1 MAMATRNELALKVSP
16 LQNGRDVNDEECVQ
30 IMWDA
35 VRNTY
40 STDMRALTF
49 KQMNYADFYKWA
61 DALKDY
67 VRTPIQNIIIIINSS
82 YIESKHAVNTLLLSD
97 KLT

>member
-1 MAMATRNELALKVSP
+1 
-16 LQNGRDVNDEECVQ
+16 
-30 IMWDA
+30 MWDA

-49 KQMNYADFYKWA
+49 KQMNYADSYRWA

-67 VRTPIQNIIIIINSS
+67 YVCLYSIILYMYSTYNPIRVLYRILDLEGTKILGGNFDINFR
-82 YIESKHAVNTLLLSD
+82 IL
-97 KLT
+97 

>member
-1 MAMATRNELALKVSP
+1 MAMATRNELALKMSP

-40 STDMRALTF
+40 STDMRALAYFQT
-49 KQMNYADFYKWA
+49 DE
-61 DALKDY
+61 L
-67 VRTPIQNIIIIINSS
+67 R
-82 YIESKHAVNTLLLSD
+82 
-97 KLT
+97 